1 MESVIQTS
9 CKWNVYLVNRLADAY
24 YGGYITLPYT
34 NKWIIGKHDA
44 QNAADINFYYTITC
58 AIQK

>member
-1 MESVIQTS
+1 
-9 CKWNVYLVNRLADAY
+9 LADAY